1 MPNFRQKGGDEVER
15 QLRLSMEEFEH
26 LLENADLI
34 DGGEAINQVH
44 IEPGEL
50 VITIVQ

>member
-1 MPNFRQKGGDEVER
+1 MER
-15 QLRLSMEEFEH
+15 QLRLSMEELER
-26 LLENADLI
+26 LLEDADLI
-34 DGGEAINQVH
+34 DGGEAISQVH